1 MIDNLYRKR
10 VSEKKRCQL
19 FENCANFACVQFSQ
33 SLTFATIGG
42 FVRLNIRFAS
52 LTRRAFVAGAPSQFA
67 PWSREARRVCWTR
80 DAICVQLHRLLDT
93 ELTNVCGDMRQEC
106 MNVCLTSAITYER
119 LLICRDE

>member
-33 SLTFATIGG
+33 SLIFATIGG

-52 LTRRAFVAGAPSQFA
+52 LTRRTFVAGAPNQFA
-67 PWSREARRVCWTR
+67 PWSRGAQCVCWTH
-80 DAICVQLHRLLDT
+80 DAICVQLWCLLDT
-93 ELTNVCGDMRQEC
+93 ELTNVCSDARQEC
-106 MNVCLTSAITYER
+106 MNVCSLSTIIYER